1 MIDLLQEDF
10 VLYYHKGGINL
21 INSNNQEKALWSG
34 RFASSPAEIMLH
46 FSQSI
51 DMDWNFYH
59 QDLQGSRAHAKML
72 NSINILTTD
81 ELNQILVALDEIE
94 VEITEGKLQPKI
106 KLEDVHMNIENRLI
120 EKLGHMGAKIHTG
133 RSRNDQ
139 VATDYRLY
147 MKSAISQIQNKLS
160 SFLEVL
166 LQKAKE
172 DVDVIIPGFT
182 HLQHAQPIS
191 LGHYWMAYFWKF
203 SRDYKR
209 FENALYTTD
218 VNPLGAGALA
228 GSTLPLDREFTRR
241 ELNFRAN
248 TENSLDT
255 VSDRDYLLEFLFAA
269 STFVLNTSRISEDL
283 IIWCTSEF
291 DFVDLPDAFCTGS
304 SMMPNKK
311 NPDAL
316 ELTRGKTSGVLSSLQ
331 DLMVNIKGLPLTYNR
346 DLQEDKR
353 PVFHSITTVTMILEV
368 LTQLIANIKPKLDK
382 IEPHLQKGF
391 LLATDVAEYL
401 VIKGI
406 PFRETHEIVGKLVQ
420 YCIKNHKTLEELNME
435 EWQQNHP
442 SFQDDIYDI
451 LTPQAAVDRRSTF
464 GGTARSE
471 VIRQIQVGRDLLE
484 QLKK

>member
-1 MIDLLQEDF
+1 M
-10 VLYYHKGGINL
+10 
-21 INSNNQEKALWSG
+21 INSNKQDKALWSG
-34 RFASSPAEIMLH
+34 RFSGSPAEIMLH

-51 DMDWNFYH
+51 DMDWSFYK
-59 QDLQGSRAHAKML
+59 QDIQGSRAHAKML
-72 NSINILTTD
+72 NAIGILTNE
-81 ELNQILVALDEIE
+81 ELGEILKALDEIE
-94 VEITEGKLQPKI
+94 IEIAEGKLQPKI
-106 KLEDVHMNIENRLI
+106 QLEDVHMNIESRLI

-147 MKSAISQIQNKLS
+147 MKAAIGEIQKKLAV
-160 SFLEVL
+160 FLEVL
-166 LQKAKE
+166 LKKAKE
-172 DVDVIIPGFT
+172 DVDVIVPGFT

-203 SRDYKR
+203 SRDYRR
-209 FENALYTTD
+209 FDNALFTTD

-228 GSTLPLDREFTRR
+228 GSTLPLDREFTRK
-241 ELNFRAN
+241 ELDFRAN

-269 STFVLNTSRISEDL
+269 STFVLNSSRISEDL

-316 ELTRGKTSGVLSSLQ
+316 ELTRGKTSGVISGLQ
-331 DLMVNIKGLPLTYNR
+331 DLMMNIKGLPLTYNR

-353 PVFHSITTVTMILEV
+353 PVFHSLATVNMVLDV
-368 LTQLIANIKPKLDK
+368 LTQLIGSIKPKVDK
-382 IEPHLQKGF
+382 IAPHLQKGF

-406 PFRETHEIVGKLVQ
+406 PFRETHEIVGGLVQ
-420 YCIKNHKTLEELNME
+420 YCIKNGKTLEELTIE
-435 EWQQNHP
+435 EWQAYN
-442 SFQDDIYDI
+442 SAFENDIFDI
-451 LTPQAAVDRRSTF
+451 LSPQSSVDRRSTF

-471 VIRQIQVGRDLLE
+471 VLRQIQAGKELLQ
-484 QLKK
+484 QLGK